1 MIIKPTGLLAL
12 VFLILS
18 APALALEYQGYTE
31 YDGRPAVLT
40 LTFNGSSV
48 GGELHVDPVCE
59 QNIHL
64 TGVHL
69 KLTGVATGPWED
81 KATSIT
87 GLWTGGDLN
96 PCSGGTIT
104 NDPSYPTTGSFTISI
119 DGGDVRLVRMPTG
132 YGYKFKAKG
141 VVLSGGDGSGNPDLT
156 ITDISVPTGI
166 GPGMTANIVVTYKNI
181 GSSDAGPFK
190 LYGYAFPSKDYK
202 KGYESDPV
210 AVQGLKAGKTGSINI
225 PIHVPSSAPAGTFD
239 IKVAIDNSNYADSG
253 DVIEANENNNEKW
266 RVKVS
271 GPETNSDTMSSQTLC
286 EEDPTSPECSA
297 ALGCSWESFTPDPG
311 AFAAQPGGVFPLRE
325 NDFAAGSYLVLVG
338 PAGKD
343 GLGLPPATWRTFGPY
358 DLRSGHKYKATI
370 ELSGRSLG
378 FEEDPADLLLY
389 SDPPAALP
397 ESTPEIIALEISGTP
412 YVSSRMWPSR
422 QTRLPTRQSCCSM
435 HREAWGITTR
445 SVMPSRLRTVSSQK
459 SNQRMR

>member
-1 MIIKPTGLLAL
+1 
-12 VFLILS
+12 
-18 APALALEYQGYTE
+18 
-31 YDGRPAVLT
+31 
-40 LTFNGSSV
+40 
-48 GGELHVDPVCE
+48 
-59 QNIHL
+59 
-64 TGVHL
+64 
-69 KLTGVATGPWED
+69 VATGPWED

-389 SDPPAALP
+389 SDPRGFARVYARNNCFGDIWYAICLQPYVAQPPNEVANSTILLFDASGSMGDNNKIGNAKSAANSFLTKVQP
-397 ESTPEIIALEISGTP
+397 EDEVALIVFYDCDSIVVEVPFTTDKSALTSKIDAIEPSGSTPLYAAMNFAKEYMNQHAQGKTK
-412 YVSSRMWPSR
+412 
-422 QTRLPTRQSCCSM
+422 
-435 HREAWGITTR
+435 
-445 SVMPSRLRTVSSQK
+445 K
-459 SNQRMR
+459 SFNSPMA